1 MTTPVRS
8 IAAAPLVLG
17 LLLLSGCA
25 SSDRHR
31 TGGGPST
38 LERGVASWY
47 GPGFD
52 GRMTA
57 SGERYDMHA
66 LTAAHRTLPFGTLLE
81 VRNLDNGQTT
91 QVRINDRGPFKK
103 DRIVDLSLTAAR
115 AIGMVGPGT
124 ARVELRTIVLG
135 GGDRRYVVQVGAFQE
150 QALADALVSRLR
162 PEYPGGRP
170 EIRRGLAP
178 GAVGRLRRPR
188 RRRRPGAQALAPGLR
203 RAGHRRFPADAYAPG
218 LLTPGFTAAAGTSP
232 SSAASTM
239 WAVSIAMRSCASLV
253 CAPMCGVAT
262 TLGCAVRAWRW
273 VGSSS

>member
-25 SSDRHR
+25 SSGTHR

-81 VRNLDNGQTT
+81 VRNLDNGLTT

-103 DRIVDLSLTAAR
+103 DRILDLSLTAAR

-124 ARVELRTIVLG
+124 ARVELRTLVLG
-135 GGDRRYVVQVGAFQE
+135 GGDRRYVVQLGAFQE
-150 QALADALVSRLR
+150 RALADALVARLR
-162 PEYPGGRP
+162 PEYPG
-170 EIRRGLAP
+170 IARRSDEVWHRVQL
-178 GAVGRLRRPR
+178 GAFDDPD
-188 RRRRPGAQALAPGLR
+188 AAAALARKLSRQG
-203 RAGHRRFPADAYAPG
+203 YAA
-218 LLTPGFTAAAGTSP
+218 LVI
-232 SSAASTM
+232 AASLPTPTPP
-239 WAVSIAMRSCASLV
+239 AF
-253 CAPMCGVAT
+253 
-262 TLGCAVRAWRW
+262 
-273 VGSSS
+273 